1 MQTSAPTVIL
11 CAPQGTG
18 KTTAAR
24 TIAAALGCTQII
36 EEWNG
41 SDPLPDGAL
50 ALTNATL
57 LIAVAPS
64 KAVVIKAD
72 SAGALD
78 RIVKE
83 LGPPA
88 AAAERICADC
98 RYFGKVAPQPECLHP
113 SVASPADVVT
123 GEQDGPEC
131 RDARAIDG
139 MCRPAGRLFEPSEE
153 KQRAQACTNKV
164 RARHPY
170 ALSPELMPACVA
182 ASIRSRSDSI
192 SGNNA
197 SACAGCAFSPNSL

>member
-11 CAPQGTG
+11 SAHQGTG

-50 ALTNATL
+50 ALTNSPL
-57 LIAVAPS
+57 LIAAAPT

-83 LGPPA
+83 MRPAA

-98 RYFGKVAPQPECLHP
+98 RYFGKFAPQRECLHP
-113 SVASPADVVT
+113 AVASPADVVT
-123 GEQDGPEC
+123 GERDGPEC
-131 RDARAIDG
+131 RDVRANDG
-139 MCRPAGRLFEPSEE
+139 MCRPSGRLFEPSNDKLRE
-153 KQRAQACTNKV
+153 QACTNKV
-164 RARHPY
+164 RARRDY
-170 ALSPELMPACVA
+170 ARSSELMPACVA
-182 ASIRSRSDSI
+182 ASIRTRSDSI
-192 SGNNA
+192 SGSNA